1 MKEKEKN
8 AQWFPQPSPKTA
20 AMDATITA
28 LTGIDRRKA
37 ITSKLCSFCGAKVTL
52 DSFNDELS
60 LKEFHVSGLCQQCQD
75 RAFG

>member
-1 MKEKEKN
+1 MKETE
-8 AQWFPQPSPKTA
+8 QWFPQPSKKTA

-52 DSFNDELS
+52 DSFTDELS

-75 RAFG
+75 KAFG